1 MTTYA
6 VTGATGE
13 LGALVIDALLERE
26 IEAAAIVAVVRNT
39 AKAAGLRERG
49 VTVREGDYDK
59 PETLASALAGV
70 DTLML
75 ISGSEVGQR
84 VRQHGNVLEAAKA
97 AGVKRMAYTS
107 VLRADTSELALA
119 PEHKATEALIRESGI
134 PSTLLRNGWYIEN
147 YTGQLGQ
154 YLQTGAV
161 IGAAGDA
168 RIAAA
173 TRADFAEAAAVVLTG
188 EGHENAVYEL
198 GGTPFTMGEFASAVS
213 EVTGRSIGYRNVA
226 LDEYKQ
232 GLLAAGLD
240 EGMAGF
246 LTSLEAN
253 TAAGDLDTES
263 EDLAKLIGRPST
275 PLTEAVRAA
284 YTA

>member
-39 AKAAGLRERG
+39 AKAAGLQERG

-70 DTLML
+70 DTLMF

-84 VRQHGNVLEAAKA
+84 VRQHGNVVEAARA
-97 AGVKRMAYTS
+97 AGVQRIAYTS
-107 VLRADTSELALA
+107 VLRADTSDLALA

-134 PSTLLRNGWYIEN
+134 PFTLLRNGWYIEN

-154 YLQTGAV
+154 YLQAGAV

-198 GGTPFTMGEFASAVS
+198 GGTPFAMVEFASAVS
-213 EVTGRSIGYRNVA
+213 EVTSRSIGYRNVT

-246 LTSLEAN
+246 LAALEAN

-284 YTA
+284 HTA

>member
-13 LGALVIDALLERE
+13 LGVLVIDALLERE

-39 AKAAGLRERG
+39 AKAAGLLERG
-49 VTVREGDYDK
+49 VIVREGDYNK

-70 DTLML
+70 DTLMF

-84 VRQHGNVLEAAKA
+84 VRQHGDVLEAAKA
-97 AGVKRMAYTS
+97 AGVKRIAYTS
-107 VLRADTSELALA
+107 VLRADTSNLALA

-134 PSTLLRNGWYIEN
+134 PFTLLRNGWYIEN

-154 YLQTGAV
+154 YLQAGAV
-161 IGAAGDA
+161 IGAADDA

-173 TRADFAEAAAVVLTG
+173 TRSDFAEAAAVVLTG
-188 EGHENAVYEL
+188 EGHEGAVYEL
-198 GGTPFTMGEFASAVS
+198 GGTPFTMVEFASAVS
-213 EVTGRSIGYRNVA
+213 EVTGRSIGYRNVT
-226 LDEYKQ
+226 LDEYQQ

-240 EGMAGF
+240 EGTAGF
-246 LTSLEAN
+246 LTALEAN

-275 PLTEAVRAA
+275 PLAEAVRAA
-284 YTA
+284 HTA

>member
-39 AKAAGLRERG
+39 AKAASLLERG
-49 VTVREGDYDK
+49 VTAREGDYDK

-70 DTLML
+70 DTLMF

-97 AGVKRMAYTS
+97 AGVKRIAYTS

-134 PSTLLRNGWYIEN
+134 PFTLLRNGWYTEN

-154 YLQTGAV
+154 YLATGAV
-161 IGAAGDA
+161 IGAAGEA

-198 GGTPFTMGEFASAVS
+198 GGTPFTMVEFASAVAD
-213 EVTGRSIGYRNVA
+213 VTGRSIGYRNVT
-226 LDEYKQ
+226 LDEYQQ

-246 LTSLEAN
+246 LTALEAN

-275 PLTEAVRAA
+275 PLAEAVRAA
-284 YTA
+284 HTA

>member
-39 AKAAGLRERG
+39 AKAAGLQERG

-70 DTLML
+70 DTLMF

-97 AGVKRMAYTS
+97 AGVKRIAYTS
-107 VLRADTSELALA
+107 VLRADTSDLALA

-134 PSTLLRNGWYIEN
+134 PFTLLRNGWYIEN

-154 YLQTGAV
+154 YLQAGAV

-173 TRADFAEAAAVVLTG
+173 TRADIAEAAAVVLTG

-198 GGTPFTMGEFASAVS
+198 GGTPFTMVEFASAIS
-213 EVTGRSIGYRNVA
+213 EVTGRSIGYRNVT
-226 LDEYKQ
+226 LDEYQQ

-240 EGMAGF
+240 GGMAGF
-246 LTSLEAN
+246 LTALEAN
-253 TAAGDLDTES
+253 TAVGDLDTES

-275 PLTEAVRAA
+275 PLAEAVRAA
-284 YTA
+284 HAA

>member
-1 MTTYA
+1 MF
-6 VTGATGE
+6 
-13 LGALVIDALLERE
+13 
-26 IEAAAIVAVVRNT
+26 
-39 AKAAGLRERG
+39 
-49 VTVREGDYDK
+49 
-59 PETLASALAGV
+59 
-70 DTLML
+70 

-97 AGVKRMAYTS
+97 AGVKRIAYTS
-107 VLRADTSELALA
+107 VLRADTSDLALA

-134 PSTLLRNGWYIEN
+134 PFTLLRNGWYIEN

-154 YLQTGAV
+154 YLQAGAV

-198 GGTPFTMGEFASAVS
+198 GGMPFTMVELASAIS
-213 EVTGRSIGYRNVA
+213 EVTGRNIGYRIVT

-246 LTSLEAN
+246 LTALEAN
-253 TAAGDLDTES
+253 TAEGDLDTES

-275 PLTEAVRAA
+275 PLAEAVRAVH
-284 YTA
+284 TA

>member
-39 AKAAGLRERG
+39 AKAAGLQERG

-97 AGVKRMAYTS
+97 AGVKRIAYTS
-107 VLRADTSELALA
+107 VLRADTSGLALA
-119 PEHKATEALIRESGI
+119 SEHKATEALIRESGI
-134 PSTLLRNGWYIEN
+134 PFTLLRNGWYIEN

-154 YLQTGAV
+154 YLQAGAV

-188 EGHENAVYEL
+188 ECHENTVYEL
-198 GGTPFTMGEFASAVS
+198 GGTPFTMGEFASAIS
-213 EVTGRSIGYRNVA
+213 EVASRSVDYRNVS

-232 GLLAAGLD
+232 GLLGAGLD
-240 EGMAGF
+240 EGMASF
-246 LTSLEAN
+246 LSALEAN

-275 PLTEAVRAA
+275 PLAEAVRAA
-284 YTA
+284 HTA

>member
-26 IEAAAIVAVVRNT
+26 VEAAAIVAVVRNT
-39 AKAAGLRERG
+39 AKAAGLQERG

-70 DTLML
+70 DTLMF

-97 AGVKRMAYTS
+97 AGVKRLAYTS

-134 PSTLLRNGWYIEN
+134 PFSLLRNGWYIEN

-154 YLQTGAV
+154 YLQAGAV

-168 RIAAA
+168 KIAAA

-188 EGHENAVYEL
+188 EGHQNAVYEL
-198 GGTPFTMGEFASAVS
+198 GGTPFTLVEFASAIS
-213 EVTGRSIGYRNVA
+213 EVAGRNIGYRNVT

-240 EGMAGF
+240 EGTAGF
-246 LTSLEAN
+246 LTALEAN

-263 EDLAKLIGRPST
+263 EDLAKLIGRLST
-275 PLTEAVRAA
+275 PLAEAVRAA
-284 YTA
+284 HTA